1 MFGPH
6 SSSDE
11 KKANL
16 FASFPAPQTEEAD
29 LLGHERQI
37 SPPLLKNR
45 TWLLRL
51 AQLFRDLIGEP
62 ANTNLPDLNQEN
74 P

>member
-1 MFGPH
+1 MFSPH

-11 KKANL
+11 EKVSL
-16 FASFPAPQTEEAD
+16 FTSLPAPHTEEAD

-37 SPPLLKNR
+37 PPPLLKTR
-45 TWLLRL
+45 GWLPRL

-62 ANTNLPDLNQEN
+62 ANTNLPDLNQEQ